1 MPLILNVEAAGVGY
15 LHDAEEWIAG
25 TVETIEQA
33 EGRFGGQLKWI
44 INLDGDDPNDDGTLR
59 GVWAFTGDRC
69 VPRSKLHGW
78 LKALGFDLD
87 GDTVDLDPLIGARVD
102 VFYERY
108 TGTSAEGQ
116 PVEKEKVVKVR
127 ASKTPAPKTTKPAAR
142 RVVAD
147 DDDAPF

>member
-1 MPLILNVEAAGVGY
+1 MPITLTVEAAGAGW
-15 LHDAEEWIAG
+15 LHDAEEWLPG
-25 TVETIEQA
+25 TIDTIEEA
-33 EGRFGGQLKWI
+33 EGRFGKQLKWV

-59 GVWAFTGDRC
+59 GVWAYSGARC

-78 LKALGFDLD
+78 LKALGLDLD
-87 GDTVDLDPLIGARVD
+87 GDEVELGPLLGSRVD

-108 TGTSAEGQ
+108 TGTSLEGQ
-116 PVEKEKVVKVR
+116 PVEKERIVKMR
-127 ASKTPAPKTTKPAAR
+127 ASKTPAPTTTKPAAR